1 MPDKEVKTIQD
12 LIFYQY
18 AKIIAKS
25 AMKTG
30 DNETAK
36 KNHYGFIKK
45 TFRELRDGKKSW
57 SAILRKDLQFADLFQ
72 RADNLRNGV

>member
-1 MPDKEVKTIQD
+1 MPDREVKTIQD

-18 AKIIAKS
+18 AKS

-45 TFRELRDGKKSW
+45 TFREQARRAAGCFGHSRDYPS
-57 SAILRKDLQFADLFQ
+57 RQ
-72 RADNLRNGV
+72 RIDFKPDKIKGG